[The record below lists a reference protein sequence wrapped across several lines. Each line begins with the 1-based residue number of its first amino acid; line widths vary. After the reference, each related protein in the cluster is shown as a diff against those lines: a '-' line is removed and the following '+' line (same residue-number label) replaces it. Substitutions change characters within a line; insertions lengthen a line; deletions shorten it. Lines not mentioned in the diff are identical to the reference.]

1 MVSAI
6 NIPHSQ
12 ITQNSFTKYS
22 KDTLFVVYC
31 WGPGR
36 NGASKAALKIAT
48 LDFTVKEM
56 MGGIHYWEDFERYP
70 VNRRVTEVQS

>member
-1 MVSAI
+1 M

-31 WGPGR
+31 WGPGC
-36 NGASKAALKIAT
+36 NGASKDALKIAT

-56 MGGIHYWEDFERYP
+56 MGVFITGK
-70 VNRRVTEVQS
+70 TLSATLLT